1 MHAASGQ
8 NRTESGT
15 RLQVLS
21 QNKKKNKQN
30 KNPKS
35 FDAPLLHEALSGA
48 EPRNGKDGLT

>member
-15 RLQVLS
+15 CLQVLS
-21 QNKKKNKQN
+21 QNKKKN

-48 EPRNGKDGLT
+48 EPRNEKDGLT